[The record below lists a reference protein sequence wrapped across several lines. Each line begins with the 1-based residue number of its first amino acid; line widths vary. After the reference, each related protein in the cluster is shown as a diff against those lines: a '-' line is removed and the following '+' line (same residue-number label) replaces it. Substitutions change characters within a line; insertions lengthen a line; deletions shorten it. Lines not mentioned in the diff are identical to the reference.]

1 MPGMQ
6 HESKSLIT
14 KVTGQMNSR
23 TKNTWGL
30 ILSVAFIAYA
40 MSTHEAVAEKNLHAE
55 KHDM

>member
-1 MPGMQ
+1 MQ

-40 MSTHEAVAEKNLHAE
+40 MSTHAAVAEKNLHAE